1 MVERAWRHLHRKN
14 EKPYMILEGWYTQL
28 GKETELKTQN

>member
-1 MVERAWRHLHRKN
+1 MVEIVWRHLHRKSQT
-14 EKPYMILEGWYTQL
+14 PCMILEGWYTQL